1 MATAPG
7 WWRALPTRGYDG
19 ACLKAANF
27 LRVGRTAGRGRQDRW
42 KRRDKTVKTVFMRS
56 LDRHWRRHLGVRVV
70 DVAAVLEPGEGLSAS
85 AWAGNEFG
93 GAPLGDK
100 RLSARLV
107 KSADLLAGYPG
118 HKINANSASDTTA
131 ISAFYRLIEM
141 PSESAVTVANILAPH
156 RERTICRMRGQTTVL
171 AIQDGTDLNFTTRP
185 GCDGLQMIGT
195 NQTRATALG
204 LHMHATLAV
213 TETGLPLGF
222 CAWGS
227 MRRPS
232 ARRKPKAAEDRTL
245 A

>member
-1 MATAPG
+1 M
-7 WWRALPTRGYDG
+7 
-19 ACLKAANF
+19 
-27 LRVGRTAGRGRQDRW
+27 
-42 KRRDKTVKTVFMRS
+42 
-56 LDRHWRRHLGVRVV
+56 
-70 DVAAVLEPGEGLSAS
+70 
-85 AWAGNEFG
+85 
-93 GAPLGDK
+93 GDK

-185 GCDGLQMIGT
+185 GCDGLQVIGS

-213 TETGLPLGF
+213 TETGLPLGVLRLGF
-222 CAWGS
+222 DAAAKRAPKAESRRKTERWLDAFADEAPRCARSAARHGS
-227 MRRPS
+227 SACVTGRRTVSRCLMPS
-232 ARRKPKAAEDRTL
+232 AARPRSPLKACARSGGDRD
-245 A
+245 